1 MYMSLSSPVVKA
13 RHLLVLVSGSAFC
26 VVHIGL
32 AGLLSRHWVGLGL
45 VATAIYLEGGFPTA
59 EVDSPLPRI
68 S

>member
-13 RHLLVLVSGSAFC
+13 RHLHELVSGSAFY

-45 VATAIYLEGGFPTA
+45 VATRDLFRGW
-59 EVDSPLPRI
+59 I
-68 S
+68 SHP